1 MTKQSWPSTKLS
13 HDTSLNLM
21 AFVAKE
27 HEKLLWSSAK
37 SVLHLHHSQEEVLY
51 KELGKITG
59 GAEFQFQVWQL
70 NQFYLVSFSSKKI
83 IIDFA
88 KGQITDPT

>member
-21 AFVAKE
+21 AFVAKD

-37 SVLHLHHSQEEVLY
+37 SVLHLHHSPEEVLY

-70 NQFYLVSFSSKKI
+70 NQFYLVSFSSRKNY
-83 IIDFA
+83 
-88 KGQITDPT
+88 